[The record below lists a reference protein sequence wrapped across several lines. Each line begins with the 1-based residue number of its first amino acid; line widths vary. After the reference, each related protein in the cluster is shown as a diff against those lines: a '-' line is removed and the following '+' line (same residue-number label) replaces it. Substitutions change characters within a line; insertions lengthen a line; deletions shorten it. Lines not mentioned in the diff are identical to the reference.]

1 MRQLSIRSRIVAFQL
16 IVAAAV
22 LLMGGGV
29 FIAFRSL
36 DYYSERSAWSREQL
50 DEITELDAGFNR
62 YSEQIAELLLIG
74 ESERRDFESARAEFE
89 EDMIELERATEG
101 ERNFLGNSLA
111 AAEARTEQDRL
122 ERINALYDEMNAEA
136 ERLSALRG
144 AGQQEQAVQEFRR
157 GIEDRLD
164 AELED
169 LVAAAV
175 EDEIEEVEAADEQVK
190 VIVARLTAVVVGAL
204 VVALAASVGFGFL
217 LYRSIAR
224 PIHRLTEGATALGYG
239 DLSYR
244 VGNIGS
250 DEFGLLASRFDDM
263 AAQLRDQ
270 RSLLLKSQLQLEEQV
285 RERTE
290 ELERANRR
298 LQALDRSRVQLFADI
313 SHELRTP
320 LTVLRGEAEVTLRRM
335 AAHETVLRDTLERIV
350 DQARDMARLVDDLMF
365 LARSEADEIRIE
377 RERLELAPLVDEG
390 LHEAQILARAKDVTI
405 SRANTNGDAVLLG
418 DRQRLKQTLMILLD
432 NAVKYSERGSVVSI
446 DLSEAGGH
454 AILIVRNRSNS
465 IALEDLPYLFDRFY
479 RGRGIAGQDAV
490 GSGLGLPIAKWIVER
505 HGGSIAL
512 TRAPDGNTEVTIRLP
527 LHLEATNRSRIEAE
541 TRAHAAA

>member
-1 MRQLSIRSRIVAFQL
+1 MRQLSIRSRIIAFQL
-16 IVAAAV
+16 VVAAAV

-36 DYYSERSAWSREQL
+36 DYYSERSAWSRVQL

-101 ERNFLGNSLA
+101 ELNFLGSSA
-111 AAEARTEQDRL
+111 APEGARTEQDRL

-136 ERLSALRG
+136 ERLSALKG
-144 AGQQEQAVQEFRR
+144 AGQQAEAVQQFRR

-175 EDEIEEVEAADEQVK
+175 EDEIEEVEAADKQVE
-190 VIVARLTAVVVGAL
+190 VVVGRLTTVVVGAL
-204 VVALAASVGFGFL
+204 LVALAASLAFGLL
-217 LYRSIAR
+217 LYRSIAQ
-224 PIHRLTEGATALGYG
+224 PIQRLTEGAIALGYG

-244 VGNIGS
+244 VGKIGS

-263 AAQLRDQ
+263 AAQLKDQ
-270 RSLLLKSQLQLEEQV
+270 RSQLLTSQLRLEEQV

-290 ELERANRR
+290 ELEHANRR
-298 LQALDRSRVQLFADI
+298 LRALDRSRVQLFADI

-335 AAHETVLRDTLERIV
+335 TVEETAMGETLRRIV
-350 DQARDMARLVDDLMF
+350 DQAHDMARLVDDLMF

-390 LHEAQILARAKDVTI
+390 VREAQFLARAKDVTI
-405 SRANTNGDAVLLG
+405 RQTDTRSDAVLVG

-446 DLSEAGGH
+446 GLKVTGGY
-454 AILIVRNRSNS
+454 ATLIVRNRSNS

-479 RGRGIAGQDAV
+479 RGRGIVDQGAV

-512 TRAPDGNTEVTIRLP
+512 TRAPDGNTEATIRLP
-527 LHLEATNRSRIEAE
+527 LHPELANRSRIEAE